1 MDGQAWIVANGF
13 AEVAV
18 GLDTTANGPRLRLED
33 LRTGRV
39 RYLSPLDLEG
49 VIWGPPGHLEEFLD
63 PAAHWSDDDRR
74 G

>member
-1 MDGQAWIVANGF
+1 MDGQAWIVANEF

-18 GLDTTANGPRLRLED
+18 GLDVSANGPRLRLED

-63 PAAHWSDDDRR
+63 PAAHWSDDDRN